1 MRSLVISLYIL
12 VLGCMFLISFV
23 VEQWGESY
31 YKQETGEEYLAYSQ
45 KLTPLIEKEILENPQ
60 DTQGI
65 LRFWSDI
72 IEDDPEAIQI
82 IELSALNQKST
93 ASLEAYIDTLDITNQ
108 TDHVHIISP
117 FKDSSLQNQAISF
130 TYYDSFSDAIVIKYY
145 IGRFI
150 IYAFMTLIL
159 TLIAWLV
166 YRYINQISQVAKSVS
181 SGRFDLRMPNSRLQ
195 AVQNLATDI
204 NNMATSIE
212 EKNNENL
219 ILTGAIHHELR
230 IPITRIRLALDM
242 LIQMKQDTTSLELL
256 ADMDQDLEELSSL
269 MEELLTISRLR
280 LRGVELDK
288 EDISLSQQIS
298 TLVQTLNHDKVHL
311 TIHEDL
317 TLQANQT
324 LLDRALINIINNGI
338 KYSDTKLVISARKE
352 ANLFILTFE
361 DDGIGISE
369 NERDMILKPFYRT
382 DKSRNR
388 NTGGFGLGLA
398 IADLVIKDCQGQI
411 KIAQSELG
419 GAAISIHWHL

>member
-12 VLGCMFLISFV
+12 VLGCMFLISLV

-45 KLTPLIEKEILENPQ
+45 KLAPLIEKEILENPQ
-60 DTQGI
+60 NTQRI

-82 IELSALNQKST
+82 IELGSQNQKNT
-93 ASLEAYIDTLDITNQ
+93 ANLDAYIDTLDITDQ

-117 FKDSSLQNQAISF
+117 LRDSSLQSKAISF
-130 TYYDSFSDAIVIKYY
+130 TYYESFSDSIVIQYY
-145 IGRFI
+145 IGRII

-166 YRYINQISQVAKSVS
+166 YRYINRISQVAKSVS
-181 SGRFDLRMPNSRLQ
+181 AGNFDLKMPNSRIQ
-195 AVQNLATDI
+195 ALQNLATDI
-204 NNMATSIE
+204 NNMAASIE

-256 ADMDQDLEELSSL
+256 TDMDQDLEELSSL

-280 LRGVELDK
+280 LRDVELDK
-288 EDISLSQQIS
+288 EDVSLSNQLISLTQKLSS
-298 TLVQTLNHDKVHL
+298 PKVHL
-311 TIHEDL
+311 NTQEDL
-317 TLQANQT
+317 TIKTNQV

-338 KYSDTKLVISARKE
+338 KYSDTKLIISTRRE
-352 ANLFILTFE
+352 TNHFILTFE
-361 DDGIGISE
+361 DDGIGIPE

-411 KIAQSELG
+411 KIAQSPLG

>member
-12 VLGCMFLISFV
+12 VLGCMFLISLV

-45 KLTPLIEKEILENPQ
+45 KLTPLIEKDILENPQ
-60 DTQGI
+60 DTQDI

-82 IELSALNQKST
+82 IELGSQNQKNT
-93 ASLEAYIDTLDITNQ
+93 ANLDAYIVTLDITDQ
-108 TDHVHIISP
+108 TDHVLIISP
-117 FKDSSLQNQAISF
+117 LKDSSLQNKAISF
-130 TYYDSFSDAIVIKYY
+130 TYYDSFSDSIVIKYY
-145 IGRFI
+145 IGRLI
-150 IYAFMTLIL
+150 IYTFMTLTL

-181 SGRFDLRMPNSRLQ
+181 AGRFDLKMPNSRIQ
-195 AVQNLATDI
+195 ALQNLATDI
-204 NNMATSIE
+204 NNMAASIE

-288 EDISLSQQIS
+288 EDVSLSNQLISLTQKLS
-298 TLVQTLNHDKVHL
+298 NAKVHL
-311 TIHEDL
+311 NTHEDL

-338 KYSDTKLVISARKE
+338 KYSDTKLVISTRKE
-352 ANLFILTFE
+352 ENLFILTFE
-361 DDGIGISE
+361 DDGIGIPE

-411 KIAQSELG
+411 KIAQSPLG
-419 GAAISIHWHL
+419 GVAISIHWHL